1 MSSNELKPE
10 DFEAF
15 VERRKQAWR
24 SQALQMSWEEK
35 IAAIERMW
43 ARDYSLKLA
52 RTSLA
57 EQAAL
62 QTSLAEQAARQTSLA
77 EQAARQ
83 TSLAEQATNK
93 SIAAM

>member
-43 ARDYSLKLA
+43 ARDHSLKLA
-52 RTSLA
+52 R
-57 EQAAL
+57 
-62 QTSLAEQAARQTSLA
+62 TSLA